1 MGNRMIEEKKL
12 VIYGASVSAQSK
24 EDSFWQRLK
33 SWQYEQAKYQNA
45 FWSVERLTFPS
56 AFMSDAALLNLDHVI
71 AMKPDIVVLDWL
83 STEEQN
89 CSFEKICHIYE
100 ELCGRGINVITLAAV
115 RLDTW
120 DNVTLQYEACLKI
133 SKLLKQSF
141 LDMKVLA
148 EQKGLTWKDLTR
160 DGVHTSEAGAEIIS
174 EAIIQEVFER
184 SSGNTN
190 YICREVSDSVLTVP
204 QERQTIS
211 HHEIGKE
218 VRIEEKQHLILK
230 LHKDAGRSAQVWCLQ
245 TVGPYTPKIK
255 CFIEGRVSEIVLF
268 DQWCKFERFA
278 FKPLSPEISSEIA
291 GGFEVSLI
299 LTEDVLDNLLLKQKI
314 EQSSYCKGVMLRIHD
329 RISLVNCTLKGW
341 EVV

>member
-1 MGNRMIEEKKL
+1 MIEEKKL

-24 EDSFWQRLK
+24 NDSFWQRLK
-33 SWQYEQAKYQNA
+33 AWQYGQAKNQNG

-89 CSFEKICHIYE
+89 CSSEKIYHIYE

-120 DNVTLQYEACLKI
+120 DIVTLQYETCLKF

-141 LDMKVLA
+141 LDVKVLA

-160 DGVHTSEAGAEIIS
+160 DGVHTSETGADIIS
-174 EAIIQEVFER
+174 EAIIKEIYER
-184 SSGNTN
+184 DSGNTN
-190 YICREVSDSVLTVP
+190 YICREVSDSVLAVP
-204 QERQTIS
+204 QDRQTIS
-211 HHEIGKE
+211 HFEIGKE
-218 VRIEEKQHLILK
+218 VRIEDKQHLILK
-230 LHKDAGRSAQVWCLQ
+230 LHKKAGKSAQVWCLQ
-245 TVGPYTPKIK
+245 TVGPYTPKVK
-255 CFIEGRVSEIVLF
+255 CLIEGRVSEIILF

-278 FKPLSPEISSEIA
+278 FKPLSPELSNDIVGE
-291 GGFEVSLI
+291 FEVSLT
-299 LTEDVLDNLLLKQKI
+299 LTESVLDESLLKEKI

-329 RISLVNCTLKGW
+329 RISLVNCTLEGW